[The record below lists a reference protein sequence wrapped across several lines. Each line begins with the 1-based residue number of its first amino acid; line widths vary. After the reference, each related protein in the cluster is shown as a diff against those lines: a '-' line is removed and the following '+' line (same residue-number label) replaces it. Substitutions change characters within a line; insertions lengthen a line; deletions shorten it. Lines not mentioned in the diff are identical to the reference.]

1 MWMVWFFKFG
11 GPEGTLKAAK
21 STNDSWRISRRTTWE
36 PKHWAILA
44 FAALFVVLA
53 LSNITTNEEAIEAK
67 QTLDLCEFSNLISAE
82 CGNAQ
87 MRWDDAIGYAWSLSA
102 ISMVMV
108 GGTVLVIQRPDEFGN
123 WPEPT
128 SEAVHEP
135 LKEKGHYKK
144 KSGSWNKR
152 STQEEE

>member
-1 MWMVWFFKFG
+1 
-11 GPEGTLKAAK
+11 
-21 STNDSWRISRRTTWE
+21 
-36 PKHWAILA
+36 
-44 FAALFVVLA
+44 
-53 LSNITTNEEAIEAK
+53 
-67 QTLDLCEFSNLISAE
+67 
-82 CGNAQ
+82 